1 MGLRSVEAQEC
12 LAVFLDDRG
21 CLGIVAGLSVADASA
36 FEDHLVCF
44 ALQLPRF
51 DRERRHVDGTGL
63 AFDLQFDSHP
73 LRRIDRI
80 GHGPF
85 AYGFRI
91 RCVRG
96 DLSRRSDFRHFP
108 QIGDRNQVADEQAVR
123 IRLVRFVERERVRVV
138 SREGPSP

>member
-1 MGLRSVEAQEC
+1 M
-12 LAVFLDDRG
+12 
-21 CLGIVAGLSVADASA
+21 
-36 FEDHLVCF
+36 
-44 ALQLPRF
+44 
-51 DRERRHVDGTGL
+51 
-63 AFDLQFDSHP
+63 QFDSHP

-138 SREGPSP
+138 SREGLHRNGIHRGVYDHPVESVRRIVLTRGRGQHCGEREE